1 MFQGVHTVAIYVSNI
16 ARAKEFYIQILGFEH
31 GWDVHEN
38 LTFLKTGSTHV
49 YLEGG
54 YDSVEITDK
63 SARLSFFLEA
73 DGSVKEVFE
82 ILKSRGVELLQSS
95 PEQVGDDTWW
105 FQFKDP
111 DGNILEV
118 SGKP

>member
-1 MFQGVHTVAIYVSNI
+1 MFQGVHTVALYVTDM
-16 ARAKEFYIQILGFEH
+16 ARAKEFYTQILGFEQ

-38 LTFLKTGSTHV
+38 LSFLKIGQTHV

-54 YDSVEITDK
+54 YDPAEITDK
-63 SARLSFFLEA
+63 SVRLSFFLEA
-73 DGSVKEVFE
+73 EKSVKDVFDT
-82 ILKSRGVELLQSS
+82 LKARGVKTVQDA
-95 PEQVGDDTWW
+95 PQQVGDEVWW
-105 FQFKDP
+105 FQFRDP

>member
-1 MFQGVHTVAIYVSNI
+1 MFKGINTVTVYVKDLE
-16 ARAKEFYIQILGFEH
+16 RAKKFYIEILGFELAY
-31 GWDVHEN
+31 DVHPS
-38 LTFLKTGSTHV
+38 LSFLKVASTHV

-54 YDSVEITDK
+54 YDPVEITDK

-73 DGSVKEVFE
+73 EGSVKEVFDT
-82 ILKSRGVELLQSS
+82 LKSKGVKTIQES

>member
-31 GWDVHEN
+31 GWDVHDN
-38 LTFLKTGSTHV
+38 LTFLKVGSTHV

-54 YDSVEITDK
+54 YESHEITDK
-63 SARLSFFLEA
+63 SLRLSFFLEA
-73 DGSVKEVFE
+73 DESVKEIFE
-82 ILKSRGVELLQSS
+82 ALRSNGVVTIQES

-105 FQFKDP
+105 FQFQDP